1 MFGLQSQVKV
11 INTTNTSQP
20 RRTGQT
26 QKRAQIAH
34 ISSCVSRALRGQFP
48 YPLAG
53 WLASRSPGPRS
64 TPFSTPELWGREKK

>member
-34 ISSCVSRALRGQFP
+34 ISSPLPTSR
-48 YPLAG
+48 LA
-53 WLASRSPGPRS
+53 R
-64 TPFSTPELWGREKK
+64 